1 MENLETNKDY
11 NTEPERNTMNKFP
24 VKFKRNLYQE
34 QTVYLE
40 SEHSVEDIEDWFE
53 NDGLTPR
60 SYHFKKEIPTSVD
73 LIQKELTEEG
83 WENTDYGDCNKPRS
97 EGLGYYENESV
108 PTPEGFVGKYD
119 HQIDEYLREKPKNE
133 RKEYMKNQRSIL
145 KDMESNLEEWT
156 KEFVRRTQHMSEG
169 LSTLDYSQ
177 LDKSEKK
184 LVDDFYKFS
193 PYHNPLGLE
202 NYNS

>member
-11 NTEPERNTMNKFP
+11 NTEPERNKMNKFP

-83 WENTDYGDCNKPRS
+83 WEI
-97 EGLGYYENESV
+97 LIMV
-108 PTPEGFVGKYD
+108 IV
-119 HQIDEYLREKPKNE
+119 I
-133 RKEYMKNQRSIL
+133 NQDQR
-145 KDMESNLEEWT
+145 
-156 KEFVRRTQHMSEG
+156 G
-169 LSTLDYSQ
+169 
-177 LDKSEKK
+177 
-184 LVDDFYKFS
+184 
-193 PYHNPLGLE
+193 
-202 NYNS
+202 